1 MSRSI
6 TIPAVAV
13 TATLLLGATC
23 GGQPQTIIAAPPQT
37 TIVTSAPPPSSNT
50 ASSHMTLFYDSFDSV
65 KSEWQ
70 QGGGIWERKT
80 LDGYLVQKSDDPKY
94 LNALYYVQTPKVLD
108 GTVETLVRISYVRPT
123 TLDPNNPADQELM
136 RSLRYTM
143 GAGLIF
149 RMKDQQNYYM
159 FRLAGEEG
167 VVLGRMVRG
176 EWNDI
181 CNARV
186 REFLEGSR
194 IGFRPD
200 NWYRLKVDMYGSS
213 ITAYIN
219 DEPVC
224 RYTDPSQDIGQVG
237 VVTFKAPADFDYFR
251 VTNRESESRSQ

>member
-1 MSRSI
+1 MSRLIRMS
-6 TIPAVAV
+6 AVAV
-13 TATLLLGATC
+13 SATLLLGA
-23 GGQPQTIIAAPPQT
+23 GGCPPQPVAAPAPAPQTSS
-37 TIVTSAPPPSSNT
+37 TI
-50 ASSHMTLFYDSFDSV
+50 ASSPMTLFYDSFDSV

-80 LDGYLVQKSDDPKY
+80 LDGHLVQKSDDPKF

-123 TLDPNNPADQELM
+123 TLDPNSPADQELI

-149 RMKDQQNYYM
+149 RMKDPQNYYM

-176 EWNDI
+176 EWTDI

-186 REFLEGSR
+186 RDFLEGTR
-194 IGFRPD
+194 IGFRAD
-200 NWYRLKVDMYGSS
+200 NWYRLKVDMYGSAL
-213 ITAYIN
+213 TAYIN

-224 RYTDPSQDIGQVG
+224 RHTDPSQDIGQVG

-251 VTNRESESRSQ
+251 VTNRQSELRSQ

>member
-1 MSRSI
+1 MSRSLKI
-6 TIPAVAV
+6 SIAAVS
-13 TATLLLGATC
+13 ATLLLGASC
-23 GGQPQTIIAAPPQT
+23 GGPQAVVAAPAPQT
-37 TIVTSAPPPSSNT
+37 SNIS
-50 ASSHMTLFYDSFDSV
+50 SSHMTLFYDAFDSV

-70 QGGGIWERKT
+70 QSGGIWERKT
-80 LDGYLVQKSDDPKY
+80 LEGFLAQKSDDPKF

-123 TLDPNNPADQELM
+123 TIDPNSAADQELI
-136 RSLRYTM
+136 RALRYTM

-149 RMKDQQNYYM
+149 RMKDPQNYYM

-167 VVLGRMVRG
+167 VVLGRMVHG

-186 REFLEGSR
+186 REFLEGTR

-200 NWYRLKVDMYGSS
+200 NWYRLKVDMYGPA

-251 VTNRESESRSQ
+251 VTNHDSESRSQ

>member
-6 TIPAVAV
+6 TISTVAV
-13 TATLLLGATC
+13 CATLLMGATC
-23 GGQPQTIIAAPPQT
+23 GGQPQPVVAAPAPQ
-37 TIVTSAPPPSSNT
+37 VSSNI
-50 ASSHMTLFYDSFDSV
+50 ASSRLTLFYDSFDSV

-80 LDGYLVQKSDDPKY
+80 VEGHLAQKSDDPKH

-123 TLDPNNPADQELM
+123 TFDPNSPADQELI
-136 RSLRYTM
+136 RALRYTM
-143 GAGLIF
+143 GAGLVF
-149 RMKDQQNYYM
+149 RMKDPQNYYM

-167 VVLGRMVRG
+167 VVLGRMVAG
-176 EWNDI
+176 EWTDI

-186 REFLEGSR
+186 REFLEGTR

-200 NWYRLKVDMYGSS
+200 NWYRLKVDMYGPAL
-213 ITAYIN
+213 TAYIN

-224 RYTDPSQDIGQVG
+224 RHNDLSQDIGKVG

-251 VTNRESESRSQ
+251 VTNRDTETRSQ